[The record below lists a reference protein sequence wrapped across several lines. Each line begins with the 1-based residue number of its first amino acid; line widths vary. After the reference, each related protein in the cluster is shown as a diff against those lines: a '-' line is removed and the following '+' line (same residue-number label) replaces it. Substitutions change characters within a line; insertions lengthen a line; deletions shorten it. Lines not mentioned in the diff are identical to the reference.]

1 MNAIAPL
8 ALSAAVVLLA
18 VPARAAEGEPPGAA
32 QPDEARTEQIRVTND
47 PMPDTRLH
55 WLRRVGEADRVE
67 FELYP
72 ESNLDLLKQLIAGYA
87 DTHGHWQKV
96 TVERRDPAAFWVGQ
110 FTPVLRMEKREVRAG
125 EAIPLAIESHRPPG
139 AGEQTPEQPLIP
151 YARFSVL
158 FLRILDEA
166 GNEVN
171 PFKYPVS
178 APDGV
183 IRSKVIY
190 GIEKQMIDLT
200 SFREPYYGTEFVY
213 PFEPGTYRVTYY
225 MHAFLHQTMPD
236 LFEKRRLGSRTSN
249 TVTFTVKPA
258 DPDKADD
265 VEVLRGEAERLLDQG
280 RPNEAVAAWKRVVLH
295 ADDQPTIE
303 KAIRQVLIIRGVAS
317 YDDIKGRFDDKP
329 LAERLAGL
337 KQNEKAM
344 ARLARHARRLSLLHL
359 PPKERHAWLQR
370 WLEYQ
375 RARFLWQNS
384 RPGPSDE
391 IIRQMEEGE
400 AYWNYL
406 RFDHLF
412 GYPQFRPFLDEAVKQ
427 PDDCP
432 IGYLKP
438 YFAVVQEKDA
448 RVLRAFLERDPR
460 TVLMHYRHRSRTAP
474 MALAPFLP
482 AHFDDKHLGRWAV
495 DAFMRTAGLDLKV
508 DPTHESVPRPHL
520 PYKTVRQFVDE
531 WWQAHALDFGVTPGA
546 DDATILRRLA
556 AIRAADQVVLGRP
569 TRTGEDEEGPY
580 VTFHVRGTIH
590 TPDPSTSPKVVLP
603 EGVELTD
610 EAFTEER
617 LYMLC
622 LRRSARGWRF
632 PLTGP
637 DGIWAVPREPSAEE
651 TN

>member
-8 ALSAAVVLLA
+8 ALSAAVVLVA

-32 QPDEARTEQIRVTND
+32 QPDEARTEHIRITND
-47 PMPDTRLH
+47 PMPDARLH
-55 WLRRVGEADRVE
+55 WLQRVAEADRVE
-67 FELYP
+67 FDLYP
-72 ESNLDLLKQLIAGYA
+72 ESNLDFLKQLIAGYA
-87 DTHGHWQKV
+87 ETHGHWQKV

-110 FTPVLRMEKREVRAG
+110 FTPVLRMEKREFRAG
-125 EAIPLAIESHRPPG
+125 EPIPLTIESHRPPG
-139 AGEQTPEQPLIP
+139 AGEQTPEHPGVP

-158 FLRILDEA
+158 FLHILDEA

-171 PFKYPVS
+171 PFKYFVS
-178 APDGV
+178 GPDGV

-190 GIEKQMIDLT
+190 GIEKQTIDLT

-236 LFEKRRLGSRTSN
+236 LFEKRRLGSKTSN

-258 DPDKADD
+258 DPDEAADSAA
-265 VEVLRGEAERLLDQG
+265 LRVEAERLLAQG
-280 RPNEAVAAWKRVVLH
+280 KPNEAVRAWKRVVLR
-295 ADDQPTIE
+295 ADDQETIAE
-303 KAIRQVLIIRGVAS
+303 AIRHVLIIRRLVS
-317 YDDIKGRFDDKP
+317 YDDAKGKFDDKP
-329 LAERLAGL
+329 LAERLADL
-337 KQNEKAM
+337 KGDEEAM
-344 ARLARHARRLSLLHL
+344 ERLAAAARRLSLLHL
-359 PPKERHAWLQR
+359 PPKEREAWLGR

-375 RARFLWQNS
+375 RVRFLWRTS

-391 IIRQMEEGE
+391 IIRRMQEGE
-400 AYWNYL
+400 AYWNGL

-412 GYPQFRPFLDEAVKQ
+412 RYPQFRPFLDRAVQ
-427 PDDCP
+427 RPDDCP
-432 IGYLKP
+432 IAYLKP
-438 YFAVVQEKDA
+438 YLAVVDEKDP
-448 RVLRAFLERDPR
+448 RVVRAFLERDTR
-460 TVLMHYRHRSRTAP
+460 TVLMHYRHRSRTP
-474 MALAPFLP
+474 PLALTPFLP
-482 AHFDDKHLGRWAV
+482 AHFDDKHIGRWAV
-495 DAFMRTAGLDLKV
+495 DAFMQAAGLDLQV

-546 DDATILRRLA
+546 DDDTILRRLA
-556 AIRAADQVVLGRP
+556 AIRAADQVVLGWP
-569 TRTGEDEEGPY
+569 TRAGKDEKGPY

-590 TPDPSTSPKVVLP
+590 TPAPSTSPKLVMP

-632 PLTGP
+632 ILTGP

>member
-8 ALSAAVVLLA
+8 VLSAAVVAVA
-18 VPARAAEGEPPGAA
+18 VPARGAEGEPAGAA
-32 QPDEARTEQIRVTND
+32 QRDEARTEQIRITND
-47 PMPDTRLH
+47 PMRGMRLH
-55 WLRRVGEADRVE
+55 WLERVAKADRVE
-67 FELYP
+67 FDLYP
-72 ESNLDLLKQLIAGYA
+72 ESNLDVLKQLIAGYA
-87 DTHGHWQKV
+87 ETHGHWQRV

-110 FTPVLRMEKREVRAG
+110 FTPVLRMEQSEFRAG
-125 EAIPLAIESHRPPG
+125 EPIPLTIESHRPPG
-139 AGEQTPEQPLIP
+139 AGEQTPEHPLVP
-151 YARFSVL
+151 YARLSVL

-171 PFKYPVS
+171 PFLYPVS
-178 APDGV
+178 GPDGV

-190 GIEKQMIDLT
+190 GIEKQTIDLT

-258 DPDKADD
+258 DPDEAADPD
-265 VEVLRGEAERLLDQG
+265 ALQGEAERFLDQG
-280 RPNEAVAAWKRVVLH
+280 KPNEAVRAWKRVVLH
-295 ADDQPTIE
+295 ADDQETIAE
-303 KAIRQVLIIRGVAS
+303 AIRHVLIIRRLVS
-317 YDDIKGRFDDKP
+317 YDDLKGTFDDKP
-329 LAERLAGL
+329 LAERLAHL
-337 KQNEKAM
+337 KQDEEAM
-344 ARLARHARRLSLLHL
+344 KRLARHARRLSLLHL
-359 PPKERHAWLQR
+359 PPKEREAWLGR

-375 RARFLWQNS
+375 RVAFLWRTR

-391 IIRQMEEGE
+391 IIRRMQQEE
-400 AYWNYL
+400 AYWNGL

-412 GYPQFRPFLDEAVKQ
+412 RYPQFRPFLDRAVQQ

-432 IGYLKP
+432 LGYLKP
-438 YFAVVQEKDA
+438 YLAVVDEKDPW
-448 RVLRAFLERDPR
+448 VVRAFLGRDTR
-460 TVLMHYRHRSRTAP
+460 TVLMHYRHRSRTPP

-482 AHFDDKHLGRWAV
+482 AHFDDKHVGRWAV
-495 DAFMRTAGLDLKV
+495 DAFMQAAGLDLRV
-508 DPTHESVPRPHL
+508 DPTHESVTRPHL

-546 DDATILRRLA
+546 DDDTILRRLA
-556 AIRAADQVVLGRP
+556 ALRAADEVILGRP
-569 TRTGEDEEGPY
+569 TKADRDDQGPY
-580 VTFHVRGTIH
+580 VRFHARGTIH
-590 TPDPSTSPKVVLP
+590 TPSPSSGPKVVMP
-603 EGVELTD
+603 EGAELTD

-617 LYMLC
+617 LYILC
-622 LRRSARGWRF
+622 VKRPTNGWHF
-632 PLTGP
+632 TLIGP